1 MLAYKM
7 LISLARSLKI
17 LKNEKAKFKAA
28 LRKYINTHSFSS
40 VDELFMSKHEI

>member
-17 LKNEKAKFKAA
+17 LKNEKAKF
-28 LRKYINTHSFSS
+28 SS
-40 VDELFMSKHEI
+40 LKKILKTRFTL